1 VKKLLLAVSLAV
13 AATGAQADVAVNNNL
28 SLDYDAAGF
37 SFVGTNDVLNLD
49 YYGGAAPT
57 VGFNGVLSATDNVEF
72 RVTFLGKEA
81 GDTNF
86 YMNNG
91 GIVAGSGTDT
101 IAVGQTMYFN
111 VTAGAI
117 DFGFTGTGGLT
128 ASNLD
133 ASHLGKIA
141 YIVGG
146 TSAGPY
152 IDPTTGTFYD
162 FIIGFND
169 GGSPDGDFDDYV
181 IGVSAAVPVPAALP
195 LMASALGM
203 FGIARRRKTNVA

>member
-1 VKKLLLAVSLAV
+1 MKKLLLAVSLAV
-13 AATGAQADVAVNNNL
+13 AATGAQATIYNTTDGTL
-28 SLDYDAAGF
+28 SLDYDLGSPINFTGDA
-37 SFVGTNDVLNLD
+37 NDVVV
-49 YYGGAAPT
+49 GAT
-57 VGFNGVLSATDNVEF
+57 QGFNGQLSALSDVEF

>member
-1 VKKLLLAVSLAV
+1 MKKLFLAVSLAV
-13 AATGAQADVAVNNNL
+13 AATGAQATIYNTADGTL
-28 SLDYDAAGF
+28 SLDYDLGSPINFTGDA
-37 SFVGTNDVLNLD
+37 NDVVI
-49 YYGGAAPT
+49 GAT
-57 VGFNGVLSATDNVEF
+57 QGFNGQLSALSDVEF

-91 GIVAGSGTDT
+91 GVVSGSGTDT

-111 VTAGAI
+111 VSAGVI
-117 DFGFTGTGGLT
+117 DFGFTGTGGVT
-128 ASNLD
+128 ALNID
-133 ASHLGKIA
+133 GTHLNHIA
-141 YIVGG
+141 YISNIIG
-146 TSAGPY
+146 A
-152 IDPTTGTFYD
+152 IDPTTGLPFE
-162 FIIGFND
+162 FLIGFND

-203 FGIARRRKTNVA
+203 FGIARRRKNKAA

>member
-1 VKKLLLAVSLAV
+1 MKKLLLAVSLAV
-13 AATGAQADVAVNNNL
+13 AATGAQATTFVTTDGTL
-28 SLDYDAAGF
+28 SLDYDIASPIVFTGD
-37 SFVGTNDVLNLD
+37 TNDVVI
-49 YYGGAAPT
+49 GAT
-57 VGFNGVLSATDNVEF
+57 QGYNGQLSALSDVEF

-91 GIVAGSGTDT
+91 GVVAGSGTDT

-111 VTAGAI
+111 VSAGVI
-117 DFGFTGTGGLT
+117 DFGFTGTGGVT
-128 ASNLD
+128 ALNID
-133 ASHLGKIA
+133 ATHLGHIA
-141 YIVGG
+141 YIEN
-146 TSAGPY
+146 TINA
-152 IDPTTGTFYD
+152 IDPTTGNFYD
-162 FIIGFND
+162 FLIGFND

-203 FGIARRRKTNVA
+203 FGIARRRKNKVA

>member
-1 VKKLLLAVSLAV
+1 MKKLLLAVSLAV
-13 AATGAQADVAVNNNL
+13 AATGAQATIYNTTDGTL
-28 SLDYDAAGF
+28 SLNYDISPIVFTGD
-37 SFVGTNDVLNLD
+37 TNDVVI
-49 YYGGAAPT
+49 GAT
-57 VGFNGVLSATDNVEF
+57 QGYNGQLSALSDVEF

-91 GIVAGSGTDT
+91 GVVAGSGTDT

-111 VTAGAI
+111 VAAGVI
-117 DFGFTGTGGLT
+117 DFGFTGTGGVT
-128 ASNLD
+128 SSNID
-133 ASHLGKIA
+133 ATHLGHIA
-141 YIVGG
+141 YINNIIG
-146 TSAGPY
+146 A
-152 IDPTTGTFYD
+152 IDPTTGLPFE
-162 FIIGFND
+162 FLIGFND

-203 FGIARRRKTNVA
+203 FGIARRRKNKAA